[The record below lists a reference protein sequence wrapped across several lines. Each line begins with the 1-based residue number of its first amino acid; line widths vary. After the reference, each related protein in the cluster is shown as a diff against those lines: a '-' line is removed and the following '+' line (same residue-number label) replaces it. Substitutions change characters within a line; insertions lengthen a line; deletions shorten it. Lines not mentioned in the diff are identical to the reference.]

1 MEKLEKKKVFI
12 EGPIF
17 IRILLFVLPI
27 IATGVLQVAYNMA
40 DNIVVGKFAY
50 DGDIALGAVGST
62 SAYTNLIT
70 NFVIGV
76 SSGASVV
83 IAQFYGARRYDEV
96 NKSVHTAM
104 TLSVVT
110 GLLLMSLG
118 LACAYPSLT
127 LMGTKAKFMESALIY
142 VIIICIG
149 IPASS
154 IYNFGASI
162 LRAMGDSKTSLIVL
176 ALSGLLNVLLNLF
189 FVIVCGMSVA
199 GVALA
204 TIISQYT
211 SAAAVVFVLMRRRS
225 ECYCLS
231 LRSLRIE
238 KRLVSRMLRFGLP
251 VAFQSSLFSLSNIII
266 TSSMN
271 TLDGFYAK
279 THYAHLGEGGEGIV
293 VQAKAIAFSIEG
305 ITYTAMHS
313 FTHAATTFIGQNYGA
328 KKFNRINVGF
338 LCLVFQV
345 FAVGL
350 LLSHAEIL
358 LTEPLSYLYMN
369 KDTTAYPAEVVNSVR
384 EIFDIMLRFYVL
396 CGVMETISGILR
408 GLGYSMISMIA
419 SVIGLGIRVVWVL
432 FIHPLD
438 RFNSIFGLFVS
449 YPISWIITILLLLAC
464 CVYAWRKIGI
474 RIFRKNDA

>member
-27 IATGVLQVAYNMA
+27 IASGVLQVAYNMA

-70 NFVIGV
+70 NFVIGI

-83 IAQFYGARRYDEV
+83 LAQFYGARRYDEV
-96 NKSVHTAM
+96 SKSVHTAM
-104 TLSVVT
+104 TLSVIT
-110 GLLLMSLG
+110 GFILMALG
-118 LACAYPSLT
+118 LACAYPALS

-142 VIIICIG
+142 VIVICIG

-154 IYNFGASI
+154 VYNFGGAI
-162 LRAMGDSKTSLIVL
+162 LRAMGDSKTSLIIL
-176 ALSGLLNVLLNLF
+176 SMSGLLNVLLNLF

-204 TIISQYT
+204 TIISQYVSAT
-211 SAAAVVFVLMRRRS
+211 SVVCVLIKRKS
-225 ECYCLS
+225 ECYALS
-231 LRSLRIE
+231 IRKLRMER
-238 KRLVSRMLRFGLP
+238 RLVSRMLRFGLP

-271 TLDGFYAK
+271 TLDGFYAGTK
-279 THYAHLGEGGEGIV
+279 YAHLGEGGEGIV

-345 FAVGL
+345 LAVGL
-350 LLSHAEIL
+350 LLSHLEIL
-358 LTEPLSYLYMN
+358 FTDQLAYLYMN
-369 KDTTAYPAEVVNSVR
+369 KETTQYPTEVVDSVR
-384 EIFDIMLRFYVL
+384 EIFNIMLRFYAL

-408 GLGYSMISMIA
+408 GLGYSMTSMIA
-419 SVIGLGIRVVWVL
+419 SIIGLGIRVVWVL

-438 RFNSIFGLFVS
+438 TFNSIFGLFLS
-449 YPISWIITILLLLAC
+449 YPISWVSTIVLLLVC
-464 CVYAWRKIGI
+464 CIYAWRKIGI
-474 RIFRKNDA
+474 KIFGKNEA